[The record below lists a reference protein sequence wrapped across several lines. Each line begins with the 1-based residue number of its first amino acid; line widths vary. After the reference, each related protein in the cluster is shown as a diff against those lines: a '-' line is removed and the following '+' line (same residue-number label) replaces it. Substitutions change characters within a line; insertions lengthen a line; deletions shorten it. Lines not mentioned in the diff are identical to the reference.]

1 MSKNFVDFMQDYTLE
16 DFAKQMF
23 EKSSTNGD
31 LYLHNWYDVKCEDCL
46 AYNNFFV
53 KMNWTQEDFNKLM
66 IEYLSLIHI

>member
-31 LYLHNWYDVKCEDCL
+31 LYLHNWYDVKCED
-46 AYNNFFV
+46 
-53 KMNWTQEDFNKLM
+53 
-66 IEYLSLIHI
+66 